1 MNVDLD
7 INNYSLKDLLNLF
20 NIDASFSSSDLKKIK
35 KIVLKTHPDK
45 SGLSKEYFLFY
56 SKAYKMLYHTFEF
69 RSKSDKSNL
78 ETYENVIS
86 GNLNVETN
94 NILINNMNNKEEFH
108 SWFNRLFDKYNDKN
122 DNGHGEW
129 LSNETNNDDVPEIN
143 NTQQMNSYIE
153 EKKQT
158 LSKNQSLIQQNYEL
172 NIPCIGENIYND
184 NNEQVYSNNDI
195 FSKFQYEDVKKAH
208 EETLIPVSQQLY
220 DNKEKFNSLNEI
232 KYKRTNEKYNIMSEK
247 QSNEYIYN
255 KNINETNFAS
265 QKAFE
270 LLKEEEQNNQKNN
283 LFWSELKMLEMKK

>member
-20 NIDASFSSSDLKKIK
+20 NIDSNFSSSDLKKIK
-35 KIVLKTHPDK
+35 KIVLQTHPDK

-56 SKAYKMLYHTFEF
+56 TKAYKMLYHVFEF
-69 RSKSDKSNL
+69 RSKSYKSNH
-78 ETYENVIS
+78 ETYENM
-86 GNLNVETN
+86 LQDNVNEESN
-94 NILINNMNNKEEFH
+94 NILIKNMNNKEKFH
-108 SWFNRLFDKYNDKN
+108 SWFNRLFDKYYDKN

-129 LSNETNNDDVPEIN
+129 LSSETNNDDIPQIN

-172 NIPCIGENIYND
+172 NIPCSGENIYND

-247 QSNEYIYN
+247 QSKEYIYN
-255 KNINETNFAS
+255 KNTNETNFAS

-270 LLKEEEQNNQKNN
+270 LLKEEEKNNEKNN
-283 LFWSELKMLEMKK
+283 LFWSELKMLQMKK